1 MSCCIS
7 SAGGICCGMTNAFRI
22 VLDSASVRRAA
33 VEDVSETVIAAIYLL
48 HERSVDEIVAKL
60 RPGELE
66 QVIKLVGRCPSCYPP
81 GTLDALKGRRH
92 TRTPEPVASISISGV
107 ASSRPAERIKPDPE
121 DLYRAKEGRLARLRA
136 HASRTAP
143 KPERVVTPA
152 KTGTGPGT
160 RAETA
165 RRRLVVEDLM
175 KGGLSVRMM
184 SVAANIPPTSV
195 HRAMRALARADAK
208 KEVAVAEIVN
218 ELLARGLAPS
228 RRRRP

>member
-1 MSCCIS
+1 
-7 SAGGICCGMTNAFRI
+7 MTNAI
-22 VLDSASVRRAA
+22 GVLLDSSAVRRAA
-33 VEDVSETVIAAIYLL
+33 VEDVSETVIAAINLL
-48 HERSVDEIVAKL
+48 HERSVVDIVAKL

-66 QVIKLVGRCPSCYPP
+66 QVINLVGRCPSCYPP
-81 GTLDALKGRRH
+81 GTLDTLKARR
-92 TRTPEPVASISISGV
+92 PPPAPDPVASISISGV
-107 ASSRPAERIKPDPE
+107 ASGRPAGPIKADPE
-121 DLYRAKEGRLARLRA
+121 DMRRAKEGRLARLRT

-143 KPERVVTPA
+143 EPERVVTPA

-195 HRAMRALARADAK
+195 HRAVRALARADAK

-218 ELLARGLAPS
+218 GLLAGRLAP
-228 RRRRP
+228 RRRRRS

>member
-81 GTLDALKGRRH
+81 
-92 TRTPEPVASISISGV
+92 
-107 ASSRPAERIKPDPE
+107 
-121 DLYRAKEGRLARLRA
+121 
-136 HASRTAP
+136 
-143 KPERVVTPA
+143 
-152 KTGTGPGT
+152 
-160 RAETA
+160 
-165 RRRLVVEDLM
+165 
-175 KGGLSVRMM
+175 
-184 SVAANIPPTSV
+184 AANIPPTSV